1 MKARHFAATL
11 LLALATPGAMSVAHS
26 DTIRD
31 QVLSDVEFFDS
42 SACQLVNVKFNFP
55 TRVVAHYPYA
65 HGAELRI
72 ELDTLSVSGDG
83 RVDVHR
89 RESLNPPKES
99 EDVLSGITYEGNA
112 VPRPYLRLTFRHA
125 VDFKV
130 GQGKDFRSVVVA
142 IRQAQG
148 SGTCEPVYPEM
159 QE

>member
-1 MKARHFAATL
+1 MNAKWIAAVLAFSCL
-11 LLALATPGAMSVAHS
+11 LPGSVGTSHG

-42 SACQLVNVKFNFP
+42 SACQFLNVKFNFP
-55 TRVVAHYPYA
+55 TRVVAHYPFA
-65 HGAELRI
+65 RGAELRI
-72 ELDTLSVSGDG
+72 ELDTLSISRDAS
-83 RVDVHR
+83 VDVHR
-89 RESLNPPKES
+89 RESLNPPQES

-112 VPRPYLRLTFRHA
+112 VPKPYLRLTFRHI

-148 SGTCEPVYPEM
+148 SGICESVYPDV
-159 QE
+159 QD